1 MSQHAEVEQQV
12 ASGNAPDFATS
23 ATPERLRESVN
34 LLERAK
40 RASLYATM
48 KGAAKFATT
57 MEEEQEFLE
66 YVANQLNNLY
76 AMDSAVARALM
87 ASEAGDANAAT
98 HQALAQLTVL
108 RLLPRVMD
116 GITGALTMAFEGD
129 ERRKELATVRAYV
142 GEPETGIVPL
152 QREVANIVVAEGAF
166 PVD

>member
-1 MSQHAEVEQQV
+1 
-12 ASGNAPDFATS
+12 
-23 ATPERLRESVN
+23 VN

-48 KGAAKFATT
+48 KGAAKFAAT

-87 ASEAGDANAAT
+87 ATAAGDANAT
-98 HQALAQLTVL
+98 IHQALARLTVL

-116 GITGALTMAFEGD
+116 GITGALTMAYEGE
-129 ERRKELATVRAYV
+129 ERRKELAAVRGYV

-152 QREVANIVVAEGAF
+152 QREVAKLVVEKGAF